1 MGVFEKTKITIIR
14 FLSIRT
20 NLTLIHCLL
29 YGIIGYVMG
38 QYLNWGKLALMF
50 IVLLAIQMITRTKA
64 VADGMMFKQ
73 MMMDS
78 RVDANE
84 IIKHMKKEMDK
95 VKKDEWN

>member
-1 MGVFEKTKITIIR
+1 
-14 FLSIRT
+14 
-20 NLTLIHCLL
+20 
-29 YGIIGYVMG
+29 MG